1 MTTVLLIIVGFLF
14 ASLASDHIGKFATKA
29 RLPLIT
35 GYLLAGAI
43 VGPFGLAWISKTD
56 VVSLGF
62 VDDVALA
69 FIAFAAGSELYIKEV
84 RSRLRS
90 IAWTTLGLV
99 VSTFTLVTVA
109 VLLIA
114 DHVPF
119 MSEMAPGH
127 RLAVA
132 LLAGSILV
140 ARSPSSA
147 IAIINELRARGPF
160 TKTAMGV
167 TVIMDGVV
175 ILMFA
180 ICASIAYPLVS
191 GESFKGQ
198 FIFHVALDLLISLII
213 GYLAGKLLQ
222 LVVSSEA
229 VAVLKTVLVLIVG
242 FAVFGLSDGLKLWS
256 EHLLPLTISVDPLLA
271 CMIAGFV
278 AANSHRHRQAFLEAL
293 HLAAP
298 TIYLVFFT
306 LVGASMALDTLGQ
319 LWPIA
324 LILFTVRLVGITIG
338 ATLGSVIARI
348 PPRHTRL
355 AWMAYIT
362 QAGVGLALAK
372 EVAVEFPT
380 FGPDLA
386 TLIIAV
392 IVINQIVGPPFFKFA
407 IKAVGESHL
416 PGRGE
421 PDEVRDVVIVGIDDQ
436 SLAVALQIEDHGWT
450 VTVADLDISH
460 VTPLHLTHFQARHLE
475 RIDEQSLTGIITKST
490 NAVVAMTGDDD
501 ANLRVC
507 QIASERCGVP
517 RIIVRL
523 NHTFRAKEFEE
534 IGALVVEP
542 TSAMVNLLDQ
552 FVRVPQLANML
563 MHRDPDHE
571 VIQITIADP
580 DVDGMPLR
588 ELRLPYGVRV
598 LGVARLG
605 HPITPQGNTVLH
617 RNDEVTLI
625 GKRSKLDEVAN
636 RWGF

>member
-1 MTTVLLIIVGFLF
+1 MTTILLLIVGFTF
-14 ASLASDHIGKFATKA
+14 ASLASNHIGKFATKV

-56 VVSLGF
+56 VVSLGI

-69 FIAFAAGSELYIKEV
+69 FIAFAAGSQLFLKEV

-114 DHVPF
+114 DHMPF
-119 MSEMAPGH
+119 MSEMAPAS

-160 TKTAMGV
+160 TKTVMGV

-175 ILMFA
+175 ILLFA

-191 GESFKGQ
+191 GGSFEMQ

-222 LVVSSEA
+222 LVVSSRA
-229 VAVLKTVLVLIVG
+229 PAGLKIVLVMIVG
-242 FAVFGLSDGLKLWS
+242 FAVFSFSDGLRLWS
-256 EHLLPLTISVDPLLA
+256 GHLLSWTITVEPLLA

-278 AANSHRHRQAFLEAL
+278 VANSGRCRQLFLDTL

-298 TIYLVFFT
+298 TVYLVFFT
-306 LVGASMALDTLGQ
+306 LIGASLALDILGQ

-324 LILFTVRLVGITIG
+324 LTLFTVRLIGIIIG
-338 ATLGSVIARI
+338 ATSGSLIARL
-348 PPRHTRL
+348 PPRHTRR

-362 QAGVGLALAK
+362 QAGVGLGLAK
-372 EVAVEFPT
+372 EVAVEFPP

-392 IVINQIVGPPFFKFA
+392 IVINQIVGPPFFKSA

-416 PGRGE
+416 RGQGE
-421 PDEVRDVVIVGIDDQ
+421 PDEVRDVVIIGIDDQ
-436 SLAVALQIEDHGWT
+436 SLAVALQIEANGWK

-460 VTPLHLTHFQARHLE
+460 VTPLHLTHFEAFHLE
-475 RIDEQSLTGIITKST
+475 KIDEKSLTGIITKST
-490 NAVVAMTGDDD
+490 DAIVAMTGDDD
-501 ANLRVC
+501 VNLRVC
-507 QIASERCGVP
+507 EIASERCGVP

-523 NHTFRAKEFEE
+523 NHTYRGKDFEE

-571 VIQITIADP
+571 VIQVTISDP

-598 LGVARLG
+598 LGIARLG
-605 HPITPQGNTVLH
+605 HPITPQGNTVLL
-617 RNDEVTLI
+617 RNDEVTLT
-625 GKRSKLDEVAN
+625 GERSKLEEVAN